1 MRLVDNPKLTQ
12 AQRTF
17 VLSCAKPHTSVKI
30 ILICLA
36 ITFIVVDTGTI
47 LAIHGVR
54 PSLLI
59 PYPYLMNLAQC
70 GVAFYVTLTTIFLA
84 MGVGQTLYFVEMK
97 REGDP
102 ASIVPFL
109 RDHILV
115 RYTDRPP
122 IGLMIYLW
130 ARLSMFVFLVGL
142 ALDGW
147 GITLLYFIVVLLLN
161 WFFNLAIR
169 NETEEALLKL
179 TDEQVN
185 VQ

>member
-1 MRLVDNPKLTQ
+1 
-12 AQRTF
+12 
-17 VLSCAKPHTSVKI
+17 
-30 ILICLA
+30 
-36 ITFIVVDTGTI
+36 
-47 LAIHGVR
+47 
-54 PSLLI
+54 
-59 PYPYLMNLAQC
+59 
-70 GVAFYVTLTTIFLA
+70 
-84 MGVGQTLYFVEMK
+84 
-97 REGDP
+97 
-102 ASIVPFL
+102 
-109 RDHILV
+109 
-115 RYTDRPP
+115 
-122 IGLMIYLW
+122 MIYLW